1 MHTAISQ
8 RRSRCSKT
16 KTESQRQSEDREKVK
31 VELDMGEESRWQGF
45 KMNGCR

>member
-1 MHTAISQ
+1 MHTAMSQ
-8 RRSRCSKT
+8 RRSRCPKSKT
-16 KTESQRQSEDREKVK
+16 QSQRQSEDLEKVK